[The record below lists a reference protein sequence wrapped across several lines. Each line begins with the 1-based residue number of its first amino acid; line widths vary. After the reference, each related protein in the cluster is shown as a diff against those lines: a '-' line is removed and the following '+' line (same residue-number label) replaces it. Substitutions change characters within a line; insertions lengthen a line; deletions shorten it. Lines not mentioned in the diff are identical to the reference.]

1 MTRKAATQEI
11 LTTGT
16 NTSALVTAAD
26 ALALQGKQAQ
36 ALMSAYNITH
46 ANPDGLETEIR
57 GYQQTAVES
66 MFAIG
71 ARLLLLRTVVQ
82 HGDWIA
88 RLERLGMVPRAA
100 QRVMQATLK
109 FADPSKPRDKL
120 LALGKGKLIELL
132 TLDDEALDTLE
143 AGGDVLELDL
153 DDVATLSTTEL
164 RKKLREAR
172 AACEAK
178 DKLLEKRG
186 KEMDRLQEKL
196 EHKFVP
202 QPDSAAGTEE
212 EQAQYLALAEAHTE
226 VLAAMARLAVVVVD
240 IKAQPSV
247 SEAMEMAADTSVRH
261 ACQRLV
267 DIANDHGLHVDL
279 EELITPQWLE
289 APATKAPKKATK
301 A

>member
-1 MTRKAATQEI
+1 MTRKIASQENVTI
-11 LTTGT
+11 DMHTGAVEVA
-16 NTSALVTAAD
+16 N
-26 ALALQGKQAQ
+26 Q
-36 ALMSAYNITH
+36 ALIAQGASARKLMNSFGITH
-46 ANPDGLETEIR
+46 ANPDGLEAEIR
-57 GYQQTAVES
+57 GYMETVQES
-66 MFAIG
+66 MFAVG
-71 ARLLLLRTVVQ
+71 ARLLLLKTVVE
-82 HGDWIA
+82 HGDWLA
-88 RLERLGMVPRAA
+88 RLERIGIVPRAA
-100 QRVMQATLK
+100 QRTMQATLK

-120 LALGKGKLIELL
+120 LGLAKGKLLELV
-132 TLDDEALDTLE
+132 TLDDESLDALE

-153 DDVATLSTTEL
+153 DEVARMSTTEL

-186 KEMDRLQEKL
+186 KDLDRLQEKL

-202 QPDSAAGTEE
+202 QPDSAASTEE
-212 EQAQYLALAEAHTE
+212 EQAQYIGLQEAHTE

-240 IKAQPSV
+240 IKAGPSV
-247 SEAMEMAADTSVRH
+247 SEAMELAAENAVRH

-279 EELITPQWLE
+279 EELITPQWLAA
-289 APATKAPKKATK
+289 APTKGKKASK